1 MAREGNVAE
10 RRRGSLA
17 GSGVTNGIAVGRAHL
32 LAPSELDVRQYT
44 IERRDVL
51 HEIGRLTTAFSVVR
65 QELDELK
72 AGIAPNAPNEV
83 RAFLDLHR
91 LILDDE
97 LLTDAPRDLIRS
109 RLINAEWA
117 LTIQLEQLVKQ
128 FDAIDDAYLRERSTD
143 VRHVVERVIN
153 ALAGGRPTRVAIT
166 KQLAPGE
173 RLILIAQDLAPAD
186 VLHLKD
192 RADVDLAGF
201 VTELGGPTSHTAI
214 LARSLGLPAV
224 VGAENARRVI
234 EEGDLVVI
242 DADFDS
248 VIVNPSD
255 EELAE
260 FDRRVRDESEHRIQ
274 LRKLRGKIART
285 LDGIAIE
292 LQANIEL
299 PEDARDALEA
309 GADGIGLFRSEFL
322 FMDRDELP
330 TEDEQ
335 YEAYAKVA
343 RAMKGKPV
351 VIRTLDIGA
360 DKVLNEAARETLGM
374 GRGAPRPESNPAL
387 GLRAIRYCLA
397 YPELFLT
404 QLRAIL
410 RASEVGTVRILV
422 PMLAHVHEVEQALAF
437 VAQAKEQLRDRK
449 RKYDGRV
456 QIGGMVEVPAAA
468 LSVAQLVKKLKFLS
482 IGTNDLIQYTLAI
495 DRADSSVAHLYDHL
509 HPAVLRLISY
519 TIKECKKAK
528 VPVSICGELA
538 GDLEMTELL
547 LGMGL
552 RQYSMH
558 PSQILPLKERMFT
571 LSTKDSARLATRV
584 LRQSDPVKIKAS
596 LMRASN
602 LNQASALTNRGP

>member
-1 MAREGNVAE
+1 MGDVAE
-10 RRRGSLA
+10 RRRESLV
-17 GSGVTNGIAVGRAHL
+17 GSGVTHGIAVGRAHL

-51 HEIGRLTTAFSVVR
+51 HEIGRLTSAFNVVR
-65 QELDELK
+65 EELDELRS
-72 AGIAPNAPNEV
+72 GIAPGAPSEV

-91 LILDDE
+91 LILGDA
-97 LLTDAPRDLIRS
+97 LLAEAPRDLIRG

-128 FDAIDDAYLRERSTD
+128 FDAIDDEYLRERSTD
-143 VRHVVERVIN
+143 VRQVVERVVN
-153 ALAGGRPTRVAIT
+153 ALAGGRPTRVAFT

-224 VGAENARRVI
+224 VGAENARSI
-234 EEGDLVVI
+234 IQEGDLVVI
-242 DADFDS
+242 DADFDA

-260 FDRRVRDESEHRIQ
+260 FGQRVRDESAHRAQ

-285 LDGIAIE
+285 RDGIAIE

-437 VAQAKEQLRDRK
+437 VAQAKQQLRERR

-456 QIGGMVEVPAAA
+456 QVGGMVEVPAAA
-468 LSVAQLVKKLKFLS
+468 LSVPQLVKKLAFLS

-509 HPAVLRLISY
+509 HPAILRLIAL
-519 TIKECKKAK
+519 TIKECGRAR
-528 VPVSICGELA
+528 VPVAVCGEVA
-538 GDLEMTELL
+538 GELEMTELL

-558 PSQILPLKERMFT
+558 PSQILPLKERLFT
-571 LSTKDSARLATRV
+571 LSTKDSARLAARV
-584 LRQSDPVKIKAS
+584 LRQSDPVKIKAALVRAVNAS
-596 LMRASN
+596 LS
-602 LNQASALTNRGP
+602 

>member
-1 MAREGNVAE
+1 MAKKGDVAQ

-51 HEIGRLTTAFSVVR
+51 HEISRLTTAFNVVR
-65 QELDELK
+65 EELDQLK
-72 AGIAPNAPNEV
+72 AGIAPSAPTEV

-91 LILDDE
+91 LILGDA
-97 LLTDAPRDLIRS
+97 LLADAPRDLIRG

-117 LTIQLEQLVKQ
+117 LTIQLEHLVKQ
-128 FDAIDDAYLRERSTD
+128 FDAIDDEYLRERSTD
-143 VRHVVERVIN
+143 VRQVVERVVN
-153 ALAGGRPTRVAIT
+153 ALAGGRPTRVAFT

-214 LARSLGLPAV
+214 LARSLGLPAM
-224 VGAENARRVI
+224 VGAENARSVI
-234 EEGDLVVI
+234 EEGDLIVI
-242 DADFDS
+242 DADFDA
-248 VIVNPSD
+248 VIINPSD
-255 EELAE
+255 DELAE
-260 FDRRVRDESEHRIQ
+260 FDKRVRDESEHRIQ
-274 LRKLRGKIART
+274 LRKLKGKIART

-335 YEAYAKVA
+335 YEAYATVA

-360 DKVLNEAARETLGM
+360 DKVLNEAARETLGL

-422 PMLAHVHEVEQALAF
+422 PMLAHMHEVEQALAF
-437 VAQAKEQLRDRK
+437 VAQAKQQLRERK

-468 LSVAQLVKKLKFLS
+468 LSVPQLVKKLKFLS

-509 HPAVLRLISY
+509 HPAVLRLIAY
-519 TIKECKKAK
+519 TIKECRRARA
-528 VPVSICGELA
+528 PVSICGELA
-538 GDLEMTELL
+538 GELEMTELL

-558 PSQILPLKERMFT
+558 PSQILPLKERMFE
-571 LSTKDSARLATRV
+571 LSTKDAARLAARV
-584 LRQSDPVKIKAS
+584 LRQSDPVKIKAA
-596 LMRASN
+596 LARAV
-602 LNQASALTNRGP
+602 

>member
-1 MAREGNVAE
+1 MAE
-10 RRRGSLA
+10 RLRKSLV
-17 GSGVTNGIAVGRAHL
+17 GSGVTRGIAVGRAHL
-32 LAPSELDVRQYT
+32 LAPSELDVRQYS

-65 QELDELK
+65 EELEGLK
-72 AGIAPNAPNEV
+72 AGIAASAPSEV
-83 RAFLDLHR
+83 RAFLDLHQM
-91 LILDDE
+91 ILADS
-97 LLTDAPRDLIRS
+97 LLAEAPRDLIRGQ
-109 RLINAEWA
+109 LINAEWA
-117 LTIQLEQLVKQ
+117 LTIQLEALVKQ
-128 FDAIDDAYLRERSTD
+128 FDAIDDEYLRERSTD
-143 VRHVVERVIN
+143 VRQVVERVVN
-153 ALAGGRPTRVAIT
+153 ALAEGRPTRVAIP
-166 KQLAPGE
+166 KPLAAGE
-173 RLILIAQDLAPAD
+173 RLVLIAQDLAPAD

-192 RADVDLAGF
+192 RADIDLAGF
-201 VTELGGPTSHTAI
+201 VTEFGGPTSHTAI

-224 VGAENARRVI
+224 VGAEGARSVI
-234 EEGDLVVI
+234 DEDDLVVI
-242 DADFDS
+242 DADFDA

-260 FDRRVRDESEHRIQ
+260 FGQRVRDEGEHRAQ
-274 LRKLRGKIART
+274 LRKLKGRLART
-285 LDGIAIE
+285 KDGIAID

-335 YEAYAKVA
+335 YEAYAKVS

-360 DKVLNEAARETLGM
+360 DKVLNEAARESLGM
-374 GRGAPRPESNPAL
+374 SRGAPRPESNPAL

-422 PMLAHVHEVEQALAF
+422 PMLSHGYEIEQTLSF
-437 VAQAKEQLRDRK
+437 VARAKEQLKERK
-449 RKYDGRV
+449 QKYDGRV

-468 LSVAQLVKKLKFLS
+468 LSVPQMCKRLKFLS

-509 HPAVLRLISY
+509 HPAVLRLIGQA
-519 TIKECKKAK
+519 IKGCSKAR
-528 VPVSICGELA
+528 VPVSVCGELA
-538 GDLEMTELL
+538 GELEMTELL

-558 PSQILPLKERMFT
+558 PSQILPVKERLFD
-571 LSTKDSARLATRV
+571 LSTKDAARLSARV
-584 LRQSDPVKIKAS
+584 LREFDPVKIKAA
-596 LMRASN
+596 LVRA
-602 LNQASALTNRGP
+602 AR

>member
-1 MAREGNVAE
+1 MPRMGDVAE
-10 RRRGSLA
+10 RRRESLV
-17 GSGVTNGIAVGRAHL
+17 GSGVTHGIAVGRAHL

-51 HEIGRLTTAFSVVR
+51 HEIGRLTSAFNVVR
-65 QELDELK
+65 EELDELRS
-72 AGIAPNAPNEV
+72 GIAPGAPSEV

-91 LILDDE
+91 LILGDA
-97 LLTDAPRDLIRS
+97 LLAEAPRDLIRG

-128 FDAIDDAYLRERSTD
+128 FDAIDDEYLRERSTD
-143 VRHVVERVIN
+143 VRQVVERVVN
-153 ALAGGRPTRVAIT
+153 ALAGGRPTRVAFT

-201 VTELGGPTSHTAI
+201 ITELGGPTSHTAI

-224 VGAENARRVI
+224 VGAENARSI
-234 EEGDLVVI
+234 IQEGDLVVI
-242 DADFDS
+242 DADFDA

-260 FDRRVRDESEHRIQ
+260 FGKRVRDESAHRAQ

-285 LDGIAIE
+285 RDGIAIE

-330 TEDEQ
+330 SEDEQ

-437 VAQAKEQLRDRK
+437 VAQAKQQLRERR

-456 QIGGMVEVPAAA
+456 QVGGMVEVPAAA
-468 LSVAQLVKKLKFLS
+468 LSVPQLVKKLTFLS

-509 HPAVLRLISY
+509 HPAILRLIAL
-519 TIKECKKAK
+519 TIKECGRAR
-528 VPVSICGELA
+528 VPVAVCGEVA
-538 GDLEMTELL
+538 GELEMTELL

-558 PSQILPLKERMFT
+558 PSQILPLKERLFT
-571 LSTKDSARLATRV
+571 LSTKDSARLAARV
-584 LRQSDPVKIKAS
+584 LRQSDPVKIKAALVRAVNAS
-596 LMRASN
+596 LS
-602 LNQASALTNRGP
+602 

>member
-1 MAREGNVAE
+1 ME
-10 RRRGSLA
+10 RRRESLA
-17 GSGVTNGIAVGRAHL
+17 GSGVAHGIAIGRAHL
-32 LAPSELDVRQYT
+32 LAPSELEVRQYT

-51 HEIGRLTTAFSVVR
+51 HEIGRLTSAFSVVHE
-65 QELDELK
+65 ELEELK
-72 AGIAPNAPNEV
+72 SHIAPNAPSEV

-91 LILDDE
+91 LILGDS
-97 LLTDAPRDLIRS
+97 LLAEAPRDLIRS

-117 LTIQLEQLVKQ
+117 LTIQLELLVKQ
-128 FDAIDDAYLRERSTD
+128 FDAIDDEYLRGRSTD
-143 VRHVVERVIN
+143 VRQVVERVVN

-166 KQLAPGE
+166 RKLAVGD

-224 VGAENARRVI
+224 VGAEGARRVI

-242 DADFDS
+242 DADSDA
-248 VIVNPSD
+248 VIVNPSED
-255 EELAE
+255 ELTD
-260 FDRRVRDESEHRIQ
+260 FRQRMRDEGEHRVQ
-274 LRKLRGKIART
+274 LRKLRGRIART
-285 LDGIAIE
+285 SDGIAIE

-330 TEDEQ
+330 TENEQ

-360 DKVLNEAARETLGM
+360 DKVLNETARESLGM

-437 VAQAKEQLRDRK
+437 VAQAKQQLRERK
-449 RKYDGRV
+449 QKFDGRV

-468 LSVAQLVKKLKFLS
+468 LSVPQLIKRLKFMS

-509 HPAVLRLISY
+509 HPAVLGLISR
-519 TIKECKKAK
+519 TLKDCIKGK

-538 GDLEMTELL
+538 GELEMTELL

-558 PSQILPLKERMFT
+558 PAQILPIKERLFD
-571 LSTKDSARLATRV
+571 LSTKDAARLSSRV
-584 LRQSDPVKIKAS
+584 LREADPIRIKAA
-596 LMRASN
+596 LVRAAK
-602 LNQASALTNRGP
+602 ASAAQ

>member
-1 MAREGNVAE
+1 MGDVAE
-10 RRRGSLA
+10 RRRESLV
-17 GSGVTNGIAVGRAHL
+17 GSGVASGIAVGRAHL

-51 HEIGRLTTAFSVVR
+51 HEIGRLTSAFNVVR
-65 QELDELK
+65 EELDELK
-72 AGIAPNAPNEV
+72 SGIARDAPSEV

-91 LILDDE
+91 LILGDA
-97 LLTDAPRDLIRS
+97 LLAEAPRDLIRS

-128 FDAIDDAYLRERSTD
+128 FDAIDDEYLRERSTD
-143 VRHVVERVIN
+143 VRQVVERVVT
-153 ALAGGRPTRVAIT
+153 ALAGGRPTRVAFT

-224 VGAENARRVI
+224 VGAENARRI
-234 EEGDLVVI
+234 IHEGDLVVI
-242 DADFDS
+242 DADFDA

-260 FDRRVRDESEHRIQ
+260 FGKRVRDETAHRIQ

-285 LDGIAIE
+285 RDGIAIE

-437 VAQAKEQLRDRK
+437 VAQAKQQLRESK

-468 LSVAQLVKKLKFLS
+468 LTVPQLVKKLKFLS

-509 HPAVLRLISY
+509 HPAVLRLIAQ
-519 TIKECKKAK
+519 TIKECGRAR
-528 VPVSICGELA
+528 VPVAVCGEVA
-538 GDLEMTELL
+538 GELEMTELL

-558 PSQILPLKERMFT
+558 PSQILPLKERLFT
-571 LSTKDSARLATRV
+571 LSTKDSARLAARV
-584 LRQSDPVKIKAS
+584 LRQSDPVKIKAA
-596 LMRASN
+596 LVRAANANPS
-602 LNQASALTNRGP
+602 

>member
-1 MAREGNVAE
+1 MGDVAE
-10 RRRGSLA
+10 RRRESLV
-17 GSGVTNGIAVGRAHL
+17 GSGVASGIAVGRAHL

-51 HEIGRLTTAFSVVR
+51 HEIGRLTSAFNVVR
-65 QELDELK
+65 EELDELK
-72 AGIAPNAPNEV
+72 ASIAPGAPSEV

-91 LILDDE
+91 LILGDA
-97 LLTDAPRDLIRS
+97 LLTDSPRDLIRS

-128 FDAIDDAYLRERSTD
+128 FDAIDDEYLRERSTD
-143 VRHVVERVIN
+143 VRQVVERVVN
-153 ALAGGRPTRVAIT
+153 ALAGGRPTRVAFT

-186 VLHLKD
+186 MLHLKD

-224 VGAENARRVI
+224 VGAENARSI
-234 EEGDLVVI
+234 IKEGDLGVI
-242 DADFDS
+242 DADFDA

-260 FDRRVRDESEHRIQ
+260 FGKRVRDESAHRVQ

-285 LDGIAIE
+285 RDGIAIE

-437 VAQAKEQLRDRK
+437 VAQAKQQLRESK

-468 LSVAQLVKKLKFLS
+468 LTVPQLVKKLKFLS

-509 HPAVLRLISY
+509 HPAVLRLIAQ
-519 TIKECKKAK
+519 TIRECSRAR
-528 VPVSICGELA
+528 VPVAVCGEVA
-538 GDLEMTELL
+538 GELEMTELL

-558 PSQILPLKERMFT
+558 PSQILPLKERLFM
-571 LSTKDSARLATRV
+571 LSTKDSARLAARV
-584 LRQSDPVKIKAS
+584 LRQSDPVKIKAA
-596 LMRASN
+596 LVRAANANPS
-602 LNQASALTNRGP
+602 

>member
-1 MAREGNVAE
+1 MAKKGDVAQ

-51 HEIGRLTTAFSVVR
+51 HEISRLTTAFNVVR
-65 QELDELK
+65 EELDELK
-72 AGIAPNAPNEV
+72 AGIAPSAPTEV

-91 LILDDE
+91 LILGDA
-97 LLTDAPRDLIRS
+97 LLADAPRDLIRG

-117 LTIQLEQLVKQ
+117 LTIQLEHLVKQ
-128 FDAIDDAYLRERSTD
+128 FDAIDDEYLRERSTD
-143 VRHVVERVIN
+143 VRQVVERVVN
-153 ALAGGRPTRVAIT
+153 ALAGGRPTRVAFT

-224 VGAENARRVI
+224 VGAENARSVI
-234 EEGDLVVI
+234 EEGDLIVI
-242 DADFDS
+242 DADFDA
-248 VIVNPSD
+248 VIINPSD
-255 EELAE
+255 DELAE
-260 FDRRVRDESEHRIQ
+260 FDKRVRDESEHRIQ
-274 LRKLRGKIART
+274 LRKLKGKIART

-335 YEAYAKVA
+335 YEAYATVA

-360 DKVLNEAARETLGM
+360 DKVLNEAARETLGL

-422 PMLAHVHEVEQALAF
+422 PMLAHMHEVEQALAF
-437 VAQAKEQLRDRK
+437 VAQAKQQLRERK

-468 LSVAQLVKKLKFLS
+468 LSVPQLVKKLKFLS

-509 HPAVLRLISY
+509 HPAVLRLIAY
-519 TIKECKKAK
+519 TIKECRRARA
-528 VPVSICGELA
+528 PVSICGELA
-538 GDLEMTELL
+538 GELEMTELL

-558 PSQILPLKERMFT
+558 PSQILPLKERMFE
-571 LSTKDSARLATRV
+571 LSTKDAARLAARV
-584 LRQSDPVKIKAS
+584 LRQSDPVKIKAA
-596 LMRASN
+596 LARAV
-602 LNQASALTNRGP
+602 

>member
-1 MAREGNVAE
+1 MPKMGDVAE
-10 RRRGSLA
+10 RRREALV
-17 GSGVTNGIAVGRAHL
+17 GSGVTHGIAVGRAHL

-51 HEIGRLTTAFSVVR
+51 HEIGRLTSAFNVVR
-65 QELDELK
+65 EELDELRS
-72 AGIAPNAPNEV
+72 GIAPGAPSEV

-91 LILDDE
+91 LILGDA
-97 LLTDAPRDLIRS
+97 LLAEAPRDLIRG

-128 FDAIDDAYLRERSTD
+128 FDAIDDEYLRERSTD
-143 VRHVVERVIN
+143 VRQVVERVVN
-153 ALAGGRPTRVAIT
+153 ALAGGRPTRVAFT

-224 VGAENARRVI
+224 VGAENARSI
-234 EEGDLVVI
+234 IQEGDLVVI
-242 DADFDS
+242 DADFDA

-260 FDRRVRDESEHRIQ
+260 FGKRVRDESAHRAQ

-285 LDGIAIE
+285 RDGIAIE

-330 TEDEQ
+330 SEDEQ

-437 VAQAKEQLRDRK
+437 VAQAKQQLRERR

-456 QIGGMVEVPAAA
+456 QVGGMVEVPAAA
-468 LSVAQLVKKLKFLS
+468 LSVPQLVKKLTFLS

-509 HPAVLRLISY
+509 HPAILRLIAL
-519 TIKECKKAK
+519 TIKECGRAR
-528 VPVSICGELA
+528 VPVAVCGEVA
-538 GDLEMTELL
+538 GELEMTELL

-558 PSQILPLKERMFT
+558 PSQILPLKERLFT
-571 LSTKDSARLATRV
+571 LSTKDSARLAARV
-584 LRQSDPVKIKAS
+584 LRQSDPVKIKAALVRAMNAS
-596 LMRASN
+596 LS
-602 LNQASALTNRGP
+602 

>member
-1 MAREGNVAE
+1 
-10 RRRGSLA
+10 
-17 GSGVTNGIAVGRAHL
+17 
-32 LAPSELDVRQYT
+32 
-44 IERRDVL
+44 
-51 HEIGRLTTAFSVVR
+51 RLTSAFSVVHE
-65 QELDELK
+65 ELEELK
-72 AGIAPNAPNEV
+72 SHIAPNAPSEV

-91 LILDDE
+91 LILGDS
-97 LLTDAPRDLIRS
+97 LLAEAPRDLIRS

-117 LTIQLEQLVKQ
+117 LTIQLELLVKQ
-128 FDAIDDAYLRERSTD
+128 FDAIDDEYLRGRSTD
-143 VRHVVERVIN
+143 VRQVVERVVN

-166 KQLAPGE
+166 RKLAVGD

-224 VGAENARRVI
+224 VGAEGARRVI

-242 DADFDS
+242 DADSDA
-248 VIVNPSD
+248 VIVNPSED
-255 EELAE
+255 ELTD
-260 FDRRVRDESEHRIQ
+260 FRQRMRDEGEHRVQ
-274 LRKLRGKIART
+274 LRKLRGRIART
-285 LDGIAIE
+285 SDGIAIE

-330 TEDEQ
+330 TENEQ

-360 DKVLNEAARETLGM
+360 DKVLNETARESLGM

-437 VAQAKEQLRDRK
+437 VAQAKQQLRERK
-449 RKYDGRV
+449 QKFDGRV

-468 LSVAQLVKKLKFLS
+468 LSVPQLIKRLKFMS

-509 HPAVLRLISY
+509 HPAVLGLISR
-519 TIKECKKAK
+519 TLKDCIKGK

-538 GDLEMTELL
+538 GELEMTELL

-558 PSQILPLKERMFT
+558 PAQILPIKERLFD
-571 LSTKDSARLATRV
+571 LSTKDAARLSSRV
-584 LRQSDPVKIKAS
+584 LREADPIRIKAA
-596 LMRASN
+596 LVRAAK
-602 LNQASALTNRGP
+602 ASAAQSP

>member
-1 MAREGNVAE
+1 
-10 RRRGSLA
+10 
-17 GSGVTNGIAVGRAHL
+17 
-32 LAPSELDVRQYT
+32 
-44 IERRDVL
+44 
-51 HEIGRLTTAFSVVR
+51 
-65 QELDELK
+65 
-72 AGIAPNAPNEV
+72 
-83 RAFLDLHR
+83 
-91 LILDDE
+91 
-97 LLTDAPRDLIRS
+97 
-109 RLINAEWA
+109 
-117 LTIQLEQLVKQ
+117 
-128 FDAIDDAYLRERSTD
+128 
-143 VRHVVERVIN
+143 
-153 ALAGGRPTRVAIT
+153 
-166 KQLAPGE
+166 
-173 RLILIAQDLAPAD
+173 
-186 VLHLKD
+186 
-192 RADVDLAGF
+192 
-201 VTELGGPTSHTAI
+201 
-214 LARSLGLPAV
+214 
-224 VGAENARRVI
+224 
-234 EEGDLVVI
+234 VVI
-242 DADFDS
+242 DADFDA

-260 FDRRVRDESEHRIQ
+260 FGKRVRDESEHRVQ
-274 LRKLRGKIART
+274 LRKLKGKIART
-285 LDGIAIE
+285 RDGIAIE

-422 PMLAHVHEVEQALAF
+422 PMLAHMHEVEQALAF
-437 VAQAKEQLRDRK
+437 VAQAKQQLRERK
-449 RKYDGRV
+449 RKYDGRL

-468 LSVAQLVKKLKFLS
+468 LSVPQLVKKLKFLS

-509 HPAVLRLISY
+509 HPAVLRLIAY
-519 TIKECKKAK
+519 TIKECKRAR

-538 GDLEMTELL
+538 GELEMTELL

-552 RQYSMH
+552 RQFSMH
-558 PSQILPLKERMFT
+558 PSQILPLKEQLFT

-596 LMRASN
+596 LVRAAN
-602 LNQASALTNRGP
+602 LNHA

>member
-1 MAREGNVAE
+1 MPKMGDVAE
-10 RRRGSLA
+10 RRREALV
-17 GSGVTNGIAVGRAHL
+17 GSGVTHGIAVGRAHL

-51 HEIGRLTTAFSVVR
+51 HEIGRLTSAFNVVR
-65 QELDELK
+65 EELDELRS
-72 AGIAPNAPNEV
+72 GIAPGAPSEV

-91 LILDDE
+91 LILGDA
-97 LLTDAPRDLIRS
+97 LLAEAPRDLIRG

-128 FDAIDDAYLRERSTD
+128 FDAIDDEYLRERSTD
-143 VRHVVERVIN
+143 VRQVVERVVN
-153 ALAGGRPTRVAIT
+153 ALAGGRPTRVAFT

-224 VGAENARRVI
+224 VGAENARSI
-234 EEGDLVVI
+234 IQEGDLVVI
-242 DADFDS
+242 DADFDA

-260 FDRRVRDESEHRIQ
+260 FGKRVRDESAHRAQ

-285 LDGIAIE
+285 RDGIAIE

-330 TEDEQ
+330 SEDEQ

-437 VAQAKEQLRDRK
+437 VAQAKQQLRERR

-456 QIGGMVEVPAAA
+456 QVGGMVEVPAAA
-468 LSVAQLVKKLKFLS
+468 LSVPQLVKKLTFLS

-509 HPAVLRLISY
+509 HPAILRLIAL
-519 TIKECKKAK
+519 TIKECGRAR
-528 VPVSICGELA
+528 VPVAVCGEVA
-538 GDLEMTELL
+538 GELEMTELL

-558 PSQILPLKERMFT
+558 PSQILPLKERLFT
-571 LSTKDSARLATRV
+571 LSTKDSARLAARV
-584 LRQSDPVKIKAS
+584 LRQSDPVKIKAALVRAVNAS
-596 LMRASN
+596 LS
-602 LNQASALTNRGP
+602 